1 MGEPPPKRMRISAE
15 QEDEQETES
24 EVEVLDNSAESDTS
38 TEATLGGLGG
48 EEDFREE
55 DFEVIESHELES
67 DHEGDYEFI
76 ESPQYES
83 SHEGDLLELEDDDEW
98 WAAGLEGDEQDQWW
112 AAGPEGELQFLLLLE
127 EPFVTQ
133 LGDFGL
139 SSGDPLPFGWVVDED
154 ALRDYALAN
163 ESKD

>member
-48 EEDFREE
+48 EEDFCEE
-55 DFEVIESHELES
+55 DFEVIESPQPQSNHEAEH
-67 DHEGDYEFI
+67 DFI
-76 ESPQYES
+76 ESPQPES
-83 SHEGDLLELEDDDEW
+83 SHEGDLFDLEDD
-98 WAAGLEGDEQDQWW
+98 GFDEQDQWW
-112 AAGPEGELQFLLLLE
+112 AAGAEGELQFLLLLE
-127 EPFVTQ
+127 EPFVTE

-139 SSGDPLPFGWVVDED
+139 SSGEPLPFGWVVDED
-154 ALRDYALAN
+154 ALRDYAFAN
-163 ESKD
+163 ESRD

>member
-1 MGEPPPKRMRISAE
+1 MGEPPPKRLRISSE
-15 QEDEQETES
+15 QEAEQETES

-55 DFEVIESHELES
+55 DFEVIESHQLES
-67 DHEGDYEFI
+67 DHEGEYEFI
-76 ESPQYES
+76 ESPQPES
-83 SHEGDLLELEDDDEW
+83 SHEGDLFELEDDDE
-98 WAAGLEGDEQDQWW
+98 WW

-139 SSGDPLPFGWVVDED
+139 SSGEPLPFGWVVDED

-163 ESKD
+163 ESRD